1 MVKSSVAL
9 LCKSTSALKRRK
21 IYETSEKCLKQITH
35 LYLNGKNL
43 DELGQEIALCQ
54 CLTVL
59 YLYDNKLKSIPE
71 HLNLTQ
77 LTHLYLQNN
86 RISRMGNLN
95 SLEKLEK
102 LFLSRNCISIIEGL
116 EGLIRLQELRID
128 NQNLNPGESL
138 VFDDRSLNSVANSLI
153 CLDVSGNKLDT
164 LQDLSNL
171 HALISLNVSNNS
183 IRSIHD
189 LSTSLNKWSNLK
201 EFHIKG
207 NPVMKTTRA
216 RDIIIVTAK
225 RLEMLDNKAISEP
238 NRQFLENWNQYKS
251 FNLELSKC
259 PMNKQITLGSKPE
272 LIDLSHQ

>member
-1 MVKSSVAL
+1 M
-9 LCKSTSALKRRK
+9 
-21 IYETSEKCLKQITH
+21 E
-35 LYLNGKNL
+35 
-43 DELGQEIALCQ
+43 
-54 CLTVL
+54 
-59 YLYDNKLKSIPE
+59 
-71 HLNLTQ
+71 
-77 LTHLYLQNN
+77 
-86 RISRMGNLN
+86 NLN

-225 RLEMLDNKAISEP
+225 RLEVLDNKVISEP

-259 PMNKQITLGSKPE
+259 PMNKQISLGSKPE